1 VGFGRVSVTTSPV
14 GAPAPVPAAAVAGR
28 PSKAM
33 ALWLLPL
40 VAGIVLW
47 AVSLASISVDH
58 LGQYGLLPELPVT
71 WFAGLAVLTGGAVW
85 ATLTTKANGW
95 IIAAYVAAVVVV
107 LYATVA
113 AVSDVP
119 QYAWTYKHV
128 GVAHFFESEGRV
140 NLNVDIYNRWP
151 AFFALA
157 AAFSKLSGV
166 SDPIHYVA
174 WSEVFFALLDAFL
187 VGLIARAFVPDAR
200 VAGFAALVFSLVNWV
215 GATYF
220 SPQASAFVLA
230 LGVMLIVLRSSAG
243 YAGSYKRLAPLVTRI
258 TRRPATDGDTVAAS
272 LFWHRGPAIGVVLF
286 LDAVITAT
294 HQLTPYVVVLQ
305 VAALAFF
312 GVVRPRWLPLA
323 LAAITILY
331 LAPNFAWTERN
342 YGLLSGLNP
351 AHNAERQ
358 TTLNGLDPV
367 AGKALNAHI
376 SQLLTV
382 AMFGLGIVSAIR
394 LAFVGRVRQALTLCT
409 IAFAPF
415 VVLLGQSYGGEAVL
429 RVILF
434 GSPWCAMLVA
444 FAVATLKPR
453 PRVVASFAV
462 AAAMAAGFV
471 GAYFGASELN
481 IVTPGEVAASEY
493 YYAHAPGGSVLLNA
507 ATGFPSRSGARYPIM
522 RGPEGDS
529 TPNVIQNQEF
539 RHRPLGAADIPAVIQ
554 VMHHYA
560 DRGFMVFSSSQD
572 RYTDTYRLAP
582 PNALASLETAIAHSP
597 RFRLWYRNGDARIYR
612 LIG

>member
-1 VGFGRVSVTTSPV
+1 MSVTASPV
-14 GAPAPVPAAAVAGR
+14 GAAPVVVPPPRTTA
-28 PSKAM
+28 

-40 VAGIVLW
+40 VGGIVMW
-47 AVSLASISVDH
+47 ALSLSSISVDG
-58 LGQYGLLPELPVT
+58 LGQYGLLPELPLV
-71 WFAGLAVLTGGAVW
+71 WFLALAVLTGGAAA
-85 ATLTTKANGW
+85 ATLRANGW
-95 IIAAYVAAVVVV
+95 IIAAYVGAVIVV

-113 AVSDVP
+113 AVSEVP

-128 GVAHFFESEGRV
+128 GVAHFFENEGRV

-157 AAFSKLSGV
+157 AVFSKLSGV
-166 SDPIHYVA
+166 SDPIDYAA
-174 WSEVFFALLDAFL
+174 WSEVSFALLDAFL
-187 VGLIARAFVPDAR
+187 VGRIARAFVPDVR

-220 SPQASAFVLA
+220 SPQALAFALA
-230 LGVMLIVLRSSAG
+230 LGAILIVLRSSASYG
-243 YAGSYKRLAPLVTRI
+243 GSYRRLAPLVVRI
-258 TRRPATDGDTVAAS
+258 TRRPSREGDGEVAS
-272 LFWHRGPAIGVVLF
+272 PLWWHRTAALVLILF
-286 LDAVITAT
+286 LNLVIAAT
-294 HQLTPYVVVLQ
+294 HQLTPYILTLQ
-305 VAALAFF
+305 VAALTVF
-312 GVVRPRWLPLA
+312 GVVRPRWLPIA
-323 LAAITILY
+323 LAGITILY

-382 AMFGLGIVSAIR
+382 AMFGLGVLSAIR

-434 GSPWCAMLVA
+434 GSPWCAMLIA
-444 FAVATLKPR
+444 FALATLKPR
-453 PRVVASFAV
+453 LRAVASFAV
-462 AAAMAAGFV
+462 AGAMAAGFV
-471 GAYFGASELN
+471 GAYYGASELN

-493 YYAHAPGGSVLLNA
+493 YYAHAPVGSVLLNA
-507 ATGFPSRSGARYPIM
+507 ATGFPSRSGARYPLM

-529 TPNVIQNQEF
+529 TPNLIQNLEF

-554 VMHHYA
+554 VMRNYA

-572 RYTDTYRLAP
+572 RYTDTYQLAP
-582 PNALASLETAIAHSP
+582 HGALRSLETAIAHSP

-612 LIG
+612 LID

>member
-1 VGFGRVSVTTSPV
+1 MGGIGVVSVTTTPV
-14 GAPAPVPAAAVAGR
+14 DRAPVTIGARPVRSMTVA
-28 PSKAM
+28 
-33 ALWLLPL
+33 WLLPL
-40 VAGIVLW
+40 VGGVVLW
-47 AVSLASISVDH
+47 ALSLSSISVDG
-58 LGQYGLLPELPVT
+58 LGQYGLLPELPIA
-71 WFAGLAVLTGGAVW
+71 WFLALLVLVSGAV
-85 ATLTTKANGW
+85 ASTLTSRPNGW
-95 IIAAYVAAVVVV
+95 IIAAYVGAVIVV

-128 GVAHFFESEGRV
+128 GVAHFFENEGRV

-157 AAFSKLSGV
+157 AVFSKLSGV
-166 SDPIHYVA
+166 ADPIDYAA
-174 WSEVFFALLDAFL
+174 WSEVCFALLDAFL
-187 VGLIARAFVPDAR
+187 VGLIARAFVPDVR
-200 VAGFAALVFSLVNWV
+200 VAGVAALVFSLVNWV

-220 SPQASAFVLA
+220 SPQASAFALA
-230 LGVMLIVLRSSAG
+230 LGAMLVVLRSSSS
-243 YAGSYKRLAPLVTRI
+243 YAGSYRRLAPLVGRFI
-258 TRRPATDGDTVAAS
+258 RRPADDEHDQVATPLWWPRTAAHG
-272 LFWHRGPAIGVVLF
+272 LILLLV
-286 LDAVITAT
+286 AVMAAT
-294 HQLTPYVVVLQ
+294 HQLTPYVIVLQ
-305 VAALAFF
+305 VGALTVL
-312 GVVRPRWLPLA
+312 GVVRPRWLVFA
-323 LAAITILY
+323 LAAITIIY

-367 AGKALNAHI
+367 AGKVLNAHI
-376 SQLLTV
+376 SQLLTL
-382 AMFGLGIVSAIR
+382 AMFGLAVLSAVR
-394 LAFVGRVRQALTLCT
+394 LAFVGRVRQALTLCA

-434 GSPWCAMLVA
+434 GSPWCALLVA
-444 FAVATLKPR
+444 FALATLKPR
-453 PRVVASFAV
+453 LRIVTSFVVAV
-462 AAAMAAGFV
+462 GMAAGFV
-471 GAYFGASELN
+471 CAYFGASELN

-493 YYAHAPGGSVLLNA
+493 YYSHAPVGSVLLNA
-507 ATGFPSRSGARYPIM
+507 ATGFPSRSGARYPLM

-554 VMHHYA
+554 VMHNYA
-560 DRGFMVFSSSQD
+560 NRGFMVFSSSQD

-582 PNALASLETAIAHSP
+582 PNALRSLEAAIAASP
-597 RFRLWYRNGDARIYR
+597 RFRLWYRNSDARIYR